1 MANVTIHLYCKEN
14 GEAPFLAWFESLP
27 RKAQNKCR
35 VRLGRLQEMGH
46 ELRRPE
52 ADYLRDAIYELRFK
66 FQRLNYRVL
75 YFFHGHSVVV
85 LSHGLHK
92 EKSVSPKEIE
102 VAIDRR
108 ERYVSDP
115 EMHTSTKEIP

>member
-1 MANVTIHLYCKEN
+1 MAQVKIKIYCEDN
-14 GEAPFLAWFESLP
+14 GDAPFLKWFKSLP
-27 RKAQNKCR
+27 GKAQDKCS
-35 VRLGRLQEMGH
+35 VRLGRLQEKGH

-66 FQRLNYRVL
+66 FKRVNYRVL

-85 LSHGLHK
+85 LAHGLQK
-92 EKSVSPKEIE
+92 EKAVPPKEIE

-108 ERYVSDP
+108 GRFVSDP
-115 EMHTSTKEIP
+115 ERHTSSEEVP